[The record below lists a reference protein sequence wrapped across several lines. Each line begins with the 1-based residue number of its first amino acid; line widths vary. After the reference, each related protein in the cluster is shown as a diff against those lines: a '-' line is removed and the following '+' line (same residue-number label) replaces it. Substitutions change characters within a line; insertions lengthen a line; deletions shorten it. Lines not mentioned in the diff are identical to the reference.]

1 VGATVNKGAEIM
13 TQKTLHK
20 NDLAQFTGSE
30 QWYRHPL
37 VRKVVYT
44 DGARHVAEAGG
55 AYWLIDEIAF
65 GQSVPAVAAE
75 AFQVWKLTV
84 DLGASSA
91 VLTCD
96 DGNDRVVFSKQI
108 EFTDFPLP
116 EIRFY
121 FINNTILL
129 PSEY

>member
-1 VGATVNKGAEIM
+1 M
-13 TQKTLHK
+13 SQKTLHE

-44 DGARHVAEAGG
+44 DGARHVADTGG

-65 GQSVPAVAAE
+65 GQSVPAVAVE
-75 AFQVWKLTV
+75 EFQVWKLSV
-84 DLGASSA
+84 DLAARSA
-91 VLTCD
+91 VLTCG
-96 DGNDRVVFSKQI
+96 DGNGRVVFSKEI
-108 EFTDFPLP
+108 AFTDFPLS

-121 FINNTILL
+121 VVNDTILL

>member
-1 VGATVNKGAEIM
+1 M
-13 TQKTLHK
+13 SQKSLHK
-20 NDLAQFTGSE
+20 NDLAHFTGSE

-44 DGARHVAEAGG
+44 DGAKYVADNAG

-84 DLGASSA
+84 DLAEKNA

-96 DGNDRVVFSKQI
+96 DGNDRVVFTKPI
-108 EFTDFPLP
+108 EFTDFPLD

-121 FINNTILL
+121 FTDHTILL
-129 PSEY
+129 PNEY

>member
-1 VGATVNKGAEIM
+1 M
-13 TQKTLHK
+13 SQKTLNQ
-20 NDLAQFTGSE
+20 NDLAHFTGSE
-30 QWYRHPL
+30 QWYRHAL

-75 AFQVWKLTV
+75 EFQVWNLSV
-84 DLGASSA
+84 DLAAMTA

-96 DGNDRVVFSKQI
+96 DGNDRVVFTKQI
-108 EFTDFPLP
+108 GFTDFPLA

-121 FINNTILL
+121 FTDDTILL

>member
-1 VGATVNKGAEIM
+1 MNART
-13 TQKTLHK
+13 TLHK
-20 NDLAQFTGSE
+20 SDLAQFMGSE
-30 QWYRHPL
+30 YWYRHPL
-37 VRKVVYT
+37 VPKVIFT
-44 DGARHVAEAGG
+44 DGVKYVLDTAG

-75 AFQVWKLTV
+75 EFQVWKLSV
-84 DLGASSA
+84 DLARNNG

-96 DGNDRVVFSKQI
+96 DGNDRVVFTKPI
-108 EFTDFPLP
+108 EFTDFPLD

-121 FINNTILL
+121 FTDNTILL